1 MEPSRAAGPK
11 HACKIA
17 PRRGLIPT
25 PLVGTPNS
33 LAVAPP
39 DCDGHFFL
47 ACELV
52 HRLGW
57 RFRSLLGGI
66 HKPGMT
72 LRYLEPIPQIPRLT
86 I

>member
-39 DCDGHFFL
+39 GCDGHFFWHVNWFTDSAGAFAL
-47 ACELV
+47 FSAE
-52 HRLGW
+52 
-57 RFRSLLGGI
+57 FTS
-66 HKPGMT
+66 PA
-72 LRYLEPIPQIPRLT
+72 
-86 I
+86 